1 MILSENRTLLL
12 VEDEALIAEDE
23 AKQLTDEGYRV
34 IIASSGEKAI
44 DIVRTRGERIDLI
57 LMDINLGKGLDGA
70 ETAREILKGR
80 DIPILFLSSHTEKEV
95 VDKTGDISS
104 YGFVVKDS
112 GFTVL
117 QASVN
122 MAFKLHQAYMKR
134 REVEEKLRTSEMF
147 NFALFQFNP
156 IPTVIVDREGRIVK
170 TNLAQRESGDRM
182 PNIGDLMYREY
193 AGKHGIDMRGELMAC
208 LASGKP
214 AQFHELPYENKI
226 LSVAIAPFSGG
237 AIITSQDV
245 TERVRAAKKVRLSE
259 KRLALAQQAAGAGV
273 FNWERATNRLTL
285 SPELY
290 AIFGKSPDDPE
301 DPFQIWENI
310 LHLDDKPALRR
321 RIEEAVKN
329 RLSIEEEFRIVR
341 GDGQIHWLRMMG
353 NASYEASGTAVR
365 VDGICLDITGY
376 KFRDDVRAAVYEIS
390 EVALRA
396 ETLEE
401 IFKTLHQIISRLIP
415 AENFYIALYDAEK
428 KMLSFP
434 YYVDEYDEP
443 PAPQPIGRGCTE
455 YVLFHGEP
463 LHITPQKS
471 EELEQAGEVVLI
483 GAPAADWL
491 GVPLKIRGQTIG
503 VMVVQTY
510 VAGAMYGDEDQDI
523 LTFVSGQAAL
533 SIERKRSENALQ
545 QLVKQKELLMRELQ
559 HRTKNSLALVSSLLG
574 LEKEGLPDARSREIF
589 SKTRARIGSIATVYE
604 RLSDSAN
611 YDRVKLHVYLQEIA
625 EAVLRSFAPETGT
638 VRLKTKLE
646 EMTLDPKRAVPVG
659 LIVNELVMN
668 SLKYGFAGKPKGEI
682 RLELKKDGN
691 RVILE
696 VSDNGVGVSKD
707 FDFKNATGSGLTI
720 VRMLVEQIDGELSF
734 TVDHGTRVQMSFI
747 D

>member
-1 MILSENRTLLL
+1 MTAVERTLLL

-23 AKQLTDEGYRV
+23 AKQLVAEGYKV
-34 IIASSGEKAI
+34 IIAVNGEKAI
-44 DIVRTRGERIDLI
+44 DLFRSGEKQIDLV

-70 ETAREILKGR
+70 ETAREILKIR
-80 DIPILFLSSHTEKEV
+80 DVPVLFLSSHTEKEV
-95 VDKTGDISS
+95 VEKTGDITS

-112 GFTVL
+112 GITVL

-122 MAFKLHQAYMKR
+122 MAFKLHRATLKR
-134 REVEEKLRTSEMF
+134 REAEEKLRASEMF

-170 TNLAQRESGDRM
+170 TNLAQRESGSRL
-182 PNIGDLMYREY
+182 PSVGDLMYRDY

-214 AQFHELPYENKI
+214 AQYPELPYENKI
-226 LSVAIAPFSGG
+226 LNVAIAPFSGG

-245 TERVRAAKKVRLSE
+245 TERVLAAKKVRLSE

-273 FNWERATNRLTL
+273 FNWERSTNRLTL

-290 AIFGKSPDDPE
+290 AIFGKDPDDPE
-301 DPFQIWENI
+301 DPSRAWDSVI
-310 LHLDDKPALRR
+310 HPDDAPALTRR
-321 RIEEAVKN
+321 VEEAIKQKIP
-329 RLSIEEEFRIVR
+329 LEEEFRIIR
-341 GDGQIHWLRMMG
+341 PDGQVRWLRMMG
-353 NASYEASGTAVR
+353 NASYDESGAVVR
-365 VDGICLDITGY
+365 RDGICLDITDY
-376 KFRDDVRAAVYEIS
+376 KFRDDVRTAVYEIS

-401 IFKTLHQIISRLIP
+401 IFKTLHQIVSRLLP
-415 AENFYIALYDAEK
+415 AENFYIALYDPEK

-443 PAPQPIGRGCTE
+443 PPPQPIGRGYTE

-463 LHITPQKS
+463 LHATARKS
-471 EELEQAGEVVLI
+471 EELEKAGEVVLI

-510 VAGAMYGDEDQDI
+510 VAGALYRDEDQDI
-523 LTFVSGQAAL
+523 LMFVSGQAAL

-545 QLVKQKELLMRELQ
+545 QLVKQKELVMRELQ

-574 LEKEGLPDARSREIF
+574 LEKENLLGRPVPGDLHQDAGPDRIDRHRLRAVVRFGQLRPGAAARLSPGDRRSRPPVL
-589 SKTRARIGSIATVYE
+589 RARRRNHPSQDQARGN
-604 RLSDSAN
+604 DPG
-611 YDRVKLHVYLQEIA
+611 A
-625 EAVLRSFAPETGT
+625 EAGRSRGPDRERAGHELPQ
-638 VRLKTKLE
+638 VRLPRE
-646 EMTLDPKRAVPVG
+646 NHGGNPDRAEKGRRPRHSRG
-659 LIVNELVMN
+659 RGQRRRRFQ
-668 SLKYGFAGKPKGEI
+668 GF
-682 RLELKKDGN
+682 R
-691 RVILE
+691 
-696 VSDNGVGVSKD
+696 
-707 FDFKNATGSGLTI
+707 F
-720 VRMLVEQIDGELSF
+720 
-734 TVDHGTRVQMSFI
+734 
-747 D
+747 